1 MPSIYETYSR
11 QKIDTLYQYLQNSKE
26 QGEAEDYE
34 IFVDAFKVVKR
45 TQDLNRFE
53 IYSDYIQPETKEV
66 TVVIYDGASPRNTKH
81 VFKLKEDADKQ
92 ALSGVEINNRIDE
105 RIRQEKEKWETD
117 LLRNENKRLTQELA
131 EADELIEEL
140 EQKLAQ
146 PKEKGFS
153 MGNINVGEFASVVL
167 EGMIR
172 RNPQMLSKLPG
183 GEALA
188 GVIMEDN
195 VAKEKMLNKA
205 PETEP
210 NVTIERGSPESS
222 LSEDEKAGVEFI
234 QQMNTKFNA
243 EQISKVMIILDKLD
257 QNPQDIDK
265 TLQFLSEQHTS

>member
-243 EQISKVMIILDKLD
+243 EQISKVMLILDTLAQK
-257 QNPQDIDK
+257 PQDIDK